1 MFKYAQIISAEEAKA
16 VPAGHAVVKLV
27 FVDDEGNPT
36 DIESGG
42 SAYVL
47 PAATTSA
54 LGGVKKASGVTAVS
68 SADATAAAGE
78 APTKAEFDAVV
89 TLCNELKTQLNDL
102 ISKNKSA
109 GQMA

>member
-1 MFKYAQIISAEEAKA
+1 MFKYAQIISREEAQA
-16 VPAGHAVVKLV
+16 VPDGHAVVKLV

-42 SAYVL
+42 SVYVL

-54 LGGVKKASGVTAVS
+54 LGGVKKSSGVAAVS
-68 SADATAAAGE
+68 SAKAIAAAGD

-89 TLCNELKTQLNDL
+89 TLCNELKTKLNDF

>member
-16 VPAGHAVVKLV
+16 LPAGHAVVKLV

-68 SADATAAAGE
+68 SANATAAAGE

-89 TLCNELKTQLNDL
+89 TLCNELKAQLNDL
-102 ISKNKSA
+102 ISKSKTA

>member
-1 MFKYAQIISAEEAKA
+1 MYKYAQVIPAADAKD

-27 FVDDEGNPT
+27 FVDENGEAT
-36 DIESGG
+36 DIEGG
-42 SAYVL
+42 SYTL
-47 PAATTSA
+47 PAATTTVM
-54 LGGVKKASGVTAVS
+54 GGVKKASGVTAVS
-68 SADATAAAGE
+68 SADATAAAGD

-89 TLCNELKTQLNDL
+89 TLCNELKAQLNDL